1 MNNESPFNSSLE
13 IPQIVTPDTS
23 QQSKRSRAGTL
34 PTQLAFTTLSDQ
46 SLTIGQNTGSR
57 RTRSSSF
64 QNSIWSDSPAIPAN
78 PKSPILFPE
87 INGTSQNLPQIN
99 LGYPEFLPSRSRS
112 LSVNNNADPF
122 VSSLP
127 LPSIHHYPQG
137 RQRAS
142 TVNTPMQSGPLLHD
156 NAAEQFVCD
165 IQQPSCTLLFSRLI
179 RGSINAAALYSVV
192 SAFGICSCVRTMTR
206 SNGEFIGIV
215 EFEMLESSIACKA
228 ALNRREIFPQVF
240 ALVEFAQIGNSR
252 KDNLFSYCLNK
263 DETCHLNHILTAS
276 VWYSAEAKSDFGPLP
291 EPLPARMFDSPKLRE
306 IRKNIDNANFTPQ
319 YIDELSLAMVP
330 ELPELASDY
339 LGNTIVQ
346 KLFELSSP
354 IGRDIMLREV
364 APYLSQMGTHKNGT
378 WAAQKIINTCH
389 SKREMSTI
397 VKSLKPYA
405 SMLFNDQFG
414 NYVLQGVL
422 RFESP
427 YSDFIF
433 EAIVCK
439 FDEISHGRFGA
450 RAIRTCLESEHISKS
465 QMVAVAS
472 CIVVAFENLAVDNNG
487 SLLITWF
494 LDTCTLP
501 NRHSILT
508 PIILKNLVPLC
519 THKLA
524 SLTVLRLLHHRA
536 DLNPRNAILKQIFG
550 DFSNPERFYL
560 PPCKTLKDIL
570 VDKVNGVNFIYKCL
584 TIPMLEPV
592 VKNHMAH
599 QIKSCILDLNLASN
613 PSYRRLVEEVGLRF
627 DSIPAPSGP
636 STRQFPLYPP
646 TFPNNA
652 PFMAQQPLPYTIDQ
666 NLINQMD
673 QLTMN
678 HVSTQPPRN
687 GHYHGGN
694 VLHK

>member
-1 MNNESPFNSSLE
+1 MNNELHFNPLD
-13 IPQIVTPDTS
+13 IPQIVTPESSPDS
-23 QQSKRSRAGTL
+23 SHKRTRAGTL
-34 PTQLAFTTLSDQ
+34 PTQLAFTPLSDQ
-46 SLTIGQNTGSR
+46 SLTVGQNTGSR

-64 QNSIWSDSPAIPAN
+64 QNSIWSDPPSIPTG
-78 PKSPILFPE
+78 PTSPIVFPE
-87 INGTSQNLPQIN
+87 VNGTPQKVPQLS
-99 LGYPEFLPSRSRS
+99 LGYPEFLPVRSRS
-112 LSVNNNADPF
+112 LSINNNVDPF

-127 LPSIHHYPQG
+127 SIPQYPQ

-142 TVNTPMQSGPLLHD
+142 TISAMQNGPIIQD
-156 NAAEQFVCD
+156 NAAELFVCD
-165 IQQPSCTLLFSRLI
+165 TQQPSCTLLFSRLI
-179 RGSINAAALYSVV
+179 PNSINGVALYSIV
-192 SAFGICSCVRTMTR
+192 SKFGRCSCVRTMTR
-206 SNGEFIGIV
+206 SNGEFIALV
-215 EFEMLESSIACKA
+215 DFELIESSMSCKA
-228 ALNRREIFPQVF
+228 SLNRREIFPGVL
-240 ALVEFAQIGNSR
+240 ALVDFAQIMDSP
-252 KDNLFSYCLNK
+252 KDNLFAYCLNQ
-263 DETCHLNHILTAS
+263 EENSHLNHILTAS

-291 EPLPARMFDSPKLRE
+291 EPLQARTFDSPKLRE
-306 IRKNIDNANFTPQ
+306 IRKNIDNASLSQQ
-319 YIDELSLAMVP
+319 YIEELSLAMVP

-354 IGRDIMLREV
+354 IVRDVMLREV

-389 SKREMSTI
+389 SKREMSMI

-422 RFESP
+422 RFKSP

-450 RAIRTCLESEHISKS
+450 RAIRTCLESEHVSKS

-494 LDTCTLP
+494 LDTCCLP

-508 PIILKNLVPLC
+508 PIILKNLVTLC

-524 SLTVLRLLHHRA
+524 SLTVLRLLHYRA
-536 DLNPRNAILKQIFG
+536 DLNPRNVILKQIFG
-550 DFSNPERFYL
+550 DFSNPDRFYL
-560 PPCKTLKDIL
+560 PPSKSLKDIL
-570 VDKVNGVNFIYKCL
+570 MDKVNGVNFIYKCL
-584 TIPMLEPV
+584 TIPMLEPG

-599 QIKSCILDLNLASN
+599 QIKSSILDLNLTTN

-627 DSIPAPSGP
+627 ETSVPQPP
-636 STRQFPLYPP
+636 PRQFTLYPP

-652 PFMAQQPLPYTIDQ
+652 PFMVQQPLPYTIDQ

-678 HVSTQPPRN
+678 HVSAQPPRN
-687 GHYHGGN
+687 GHYHGGG
-694 VLHK
+694 VSHK